1 MEPATVPLLNGRRN
15 QKKQIVDV
23 AMINVT
29 IREERSAD
37 DEILH
42 LTLPTLA
49 DSDQSMER
57 TLQTQLPRN
66 LMLHVGHEETLLE
79 RVRHSTNRTELVL
92 APVELHRRNIQRRL
106 REAQLP
112 KDRLHFA
119 DPPEVGRKLLPD
131 GQQSRDAIDRI
142 DRLSMIKSL
151 LEENNGLDASEPTI
165 PSAPQE
171 IEQIRTVV
179 ESVTGFHPERL
190 ETFHET
196 AEKLPSPI
204 DVDSTEILEAA
215 VTVERA
221 LRHDT
226 EKVVS
231 DVEFVRRATQNLLRT
246 SGTSLEAAFPDV
258 ERISLVGVSSL
269 PAAHVDLLHAILEAT
284 QIPVHIHF
292 RRGTG
297 SYLSRRLPELLDV
310 TEPGTVVFES

>member
-1 MEPATVPLLNGRRN
+1 MRFCISL
-15 QKKQIVDV
+15 
-23 AMINVT
+23 
-29 IREERSAD
+29 S
-37 DEILH
+37 LH
-42 LTLPTLA
+42 WQTP
-49 DSDQSMER
+49 DQSMER

-179 ESVTGFHPERL
+179 ER
-190 ETFHET
+190 
-196 AEKLPSPI
+196 
-204 DVDSTEILEAA
+204 
-215 VTVERA
+215 
-221 LRHDT
+221 
-226 EKVVS
+226 
-231 DVEFVRRATQNLLRT
+231 
-246 SGTSLEAAFPDV
+246 
-258 ERISLVGVSSL
+258 
-269 PAAHVDLLHAILEAT
+269 
-284 QIPVHIHF
+284 
-292 RRGTG
+292 
-297 SYLSRRLPELLDV
+297 
-310 TEPGTVVFES
+310 